1 MVLGVNAARRRRG
14 DGVRPTLVTGGNGF
28 LGRRVCRLLEYA
40 GHDVLR
46 PRRSECD
53 LTDAAE
59 TAAYFAA
66 ARPSV
71 VYHLA
76 AEVGGIGANM
86 ATPGRFTFANLAMGI
101 NVIEQAR
108 LHGVEK
114 VVVVGTVCS
123 YPKHCTPPFA
133 EADLWNGYPEETN
146 AGYGVAKRAVYELMR
161 QYSRQYGMAGAV
173 VIPTNLY
180 GPGDNFDP
188 TTSHVIP
195 AMVRKFCE
203 GGDTVTLWGTGSA
216 SREFL
221 HVDDAAA
228 GIFAAGEMIVQPEPI
243 NLGGG
248 GEIAMRDLANMV
260 ADACGFDGRIEWD
273 DTKPDGQPRRA
284 VDAAWAASLLGWTP
298 SVCLEQ
304 GIRQTV
310 AWWRE
315 QCSVAL

>member
-1 MVLGVNAARRRRG
+1 MS
-14 DGVRPTLVTGGNGF
+14 VRPTLVTGGNGF
-28 LGRRVCRLLEYA
+28 LGRRVCRLLEAA

-46 PRRSECD
+46 PRRWGCE
-53 LTDAAE
+53 LTDAVATAE
-59 TAAYFAA
+59 YFAA
-66 ARPSV
+66 AKPRM

-86 ATPGRFTFANLAMGI
+86 AQPGRFTYANLAMGL

-108 LHGVEK
+108 THGVEK

-123 YPKHCTPPFA
+123 YPKFCRPPFA
-133 EADLWNGYPEETN
+133 EGDLWSGYPEETN
-146 AGYGVAKRAVYELMR
+146 AGYGVAKRAVYEMLR
-161 QYSRQYGMAGAV
+161 QYHRQYGMAGTV

-188 TTSHVIP
+188 ASSHVIP
-195 AMVRKFCE
+195 AMIRKFCE
-203 GGDTVTLWGTGSA
+203 AEGSVTLWGTGSA

-228 GIFAAGEMIVQPEPI
+228 GIVAAGEALSNAEPI

-248 GEIAMRDLANMV
+248 GEITMQSLAGMV
-260 ADACGFDGRIEWD
+260 SDACGFEGRIEWD
-273 DTKPDGQPRRA
+273 GTKPDGQPRRA
-284 VDAAWAASLLGWTP
+284 VDASRAESLLGWTP
-298 SVCLEQ
+298 RVSLED
-304 GIRQTV
+304 GIRETV
-310 AWWRE
+310 EWWRN